1 MDLRTWIIAEH
12 DEHRARFE
20 DQVVEP
26 VPLSR
31 WTERADRGGSS
42 IAWCVLHSAYHQDLA
57 VSTAIL
63 DREPLLAVHRADLGL
78 GVFDPWVGI
87 GETEDVV
94 VTGLVALEPLLAY
107 ARAVHERCGTWLRSL
122 DPAVLDDVPDASARL
137 VERAG
142 VGVDVLA
149 WFHAL
154 WTDRPIGWLVRWACI
169 GHVQNH
175 LGEMVSV
182 RNRLGLSPF

>member
-12 DEHRARFE
+12 DEQRTRFE
-20 DQVVEP
+20 DQVVAP

-31 WTERADRGGSS
+31 WTDRADRGGSS
-42 IAWCVLHSAYHQDLA
+42 IAWCALHSAYHHDLA
-57 VSTAIL
+57 VSAAIL
-63 DREPLLAVHRADLGL
+63 DRAPLLAERRGELGL

-94 VTGLVALEPLLAY
+94 VTGLVALEALLDY
-107 ARAVHERCGTWLRSL
+107 ARDVHERAGAWLRSM
-122 DPAVLDDVPDASARL
+122 DPADLDLVPDSSARL

-142 VGVDVLA
+142 VPVEPVA
-149 WFHAL
+149 WFHSL
-154 WTDRPIGWLVRWACI
+154 WQGRPVGWLVRWACI